1 MSDRSIIM
9 DELITAMSKHDSQ
22 RVIDIFTSSF
32 NGYCYFAHEVL
43 LNTSMQVMNTNMK
56 DINESIIIDGFGTH
70 LAYSTFMNIMCFA
83 RSANG
88 ESHPA
93 LEQIIHIYKEYRSH
107 TQDLYSDGVPR
118 IIITNYLHEKFG
130 FTPNDID
137 EFIKVSYETPG
148 DAMSLKL
155 AKFVSQ
161 YFDKVDEYC
170 LKFLNKEMTLADIES
185 ISKQIRFIDGILAHT
200 GGTMFDV

>member
-9 DELITAMSKHDSQ
+9 DELLDAMAKHDSR
-22 RVIDIFTSSF
+22 RVIDIFTSAF

-43 LNTSMQVMNTNMK
+43 LNTSMQVMNTSMK
-56 DINESIIIDGFGTH
+56 DINESIIINGFGTH
-70 LAYSTFMNIMCFA
+70 LAYSTFMNIMCFT
-83 RSANG
+83 RSTNS

-93 LEQIIHIYKEYRSH
+93 WEQIIHIYKEYSSH

-137 EFIKVSYETPG
+137 EFVKVSCENPG
-148 DAMSLKL
+148 DAMRHKL
-155 AKFVSQ
+155 AEFVSQ

-170 LKFLNKEMTLADIES
+170 LKFLNKEMNLTDIES
-185 ISKQIRFIDGILAHT
+185 ISKQVRFIDGILAHT
-200 GGTMFDV
+200 GGKMFDV

>member
-1 MSDRSIIM
+1 MNDRSVIM
-9 DELITAMSKHDSQ
+9 DEILEAMAKHDSR

-70 LAYSTFMNIMCFA
+70 LAYSSFMNIMCFT
-83 RSANG
+83 RSANS
-88 ESHPA
+88 EHHPA
-93 LEQIIHIYKEYRSH
+93 WEQIIRIYKEYRSH
-107 TQDLYSDGVPR
+107 TQELYSDGMPH
-118 IIITNYLHEKFG
+118 IIITNYLHKKFG

-137 EFIKVSYETPG
+137 EFIKVSCEKPG

-185 ISKQIRFIDGILAHT
+185 ISKQVRFIDGILAHT